1 MKKSDYK
8 QEKVFGYVFSVI
20 FLVIAFYYYYFLSV
34 LFTEIILI
42 GIALLLLSVFR
53 PVILKPLNYLWIR
66 FGVLLNK
73 ITSPII
79 LGFIYYFLIFF
90 TRIYL
95 RAFNKKLLSLN
106 FDQKAKTYW
115 IPKRQKIPDLRKQF

>member
-1 MKKSDYK
+1 MKKRDFK

-34 LFTEIILI
+34 LFIEIILI
-42 GIALLLLSVFR
+42 GIALLLLSIFK

-95 RAFNKKLLSLN
+95 RVFNKKLLSLN
-106 FDQKAKTYW
+106 FDKNAKTYW
-115 IPKRQKIPDLRKQF
+115 ISKSQKIPDLRKQF